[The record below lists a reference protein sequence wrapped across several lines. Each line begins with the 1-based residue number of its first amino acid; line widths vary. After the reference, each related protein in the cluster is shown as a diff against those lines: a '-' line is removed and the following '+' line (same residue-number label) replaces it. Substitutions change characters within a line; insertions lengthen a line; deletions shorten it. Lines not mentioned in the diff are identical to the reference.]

1 VARYREHGVPWPTTM
16 KTRPFWFYRQ
26 SGVIPYRISDG
37 AIEVLLVSSRGGARW
52 VVPKGVV
59 EIGMSPVESACKEAY
74 EEGGVRGNASEAPI
88 GEYTYEK
95 WGGDCTVS
103 VYLLRVSEVLDDWPE
118 SDERTRRWVSIGEA
132 SEAVREPGLRAM
144 IGRLEDL
151 VA

>member
-26 SGVIPYRISDG
+26 SGVIPCRISDG

-88 GEYTYEK
+88 GEYTSEK
-95 WGGDCTVS
+95 WGATAQSPSICSGCRRCLMTG
-103 VYLLRVSEVLDDWPE
+103 RN
-118 SDERTRRWVSIGEA
+118 RTS
-132 SEAVREPGLRAM
+132 GLAA
-144 IGRLEDL
+144 G
-151 VA
+151 

>member
-1 VARYREHGVPWPTTM
+1 
-16 KTRPFWFYRQ
+16 
-26 SGVIPYRISDG
+26 
-37 AIEVLLVSSRGGARW
+37 LLVSSRGGARW

-144 IGRLEDL
+144 IGRLEEL

>member
-1 VARYREHGVPWPTTM
+1 VARYREHGVPWSTTM

-59 EIGMSPVESACKEAY
+59 EIGMMSPVESACREAY

-95 WGGDCTVS
+95 WGGD
-103 VYLLRVSEVLDDWPE
+103 
-118 SDERTRRWVSIGEA
+118 
-132 SEAVREPGLRAM
+132 
-144 IGRLEDL
+144 
-151 VA
+151 